1 MVLTKEVWP
10 WNEFKGF
17 DVFSTI
23 RLKVE
28 VNFFIR
34 EFLQVFYFPID
45 FIVVAENFY
54 NGFLRSFSS
63 TNCFQSLG
71 IEPIISFM
79 VGSRNI

>member
-10 WNEFKGF
+10 WNEFKSF

-54 NGFLRSFSS
+54 KGFLRSFSS

-71 IEPIISFM
+71 IEPIISLYIFY
-79 VGSRNI
+79 GWQ